1 MVPTRSRT
9 AKQVSQ
15 TKTRLAKEGEMRA
28 PKIIRV
34 AGLAISRVDA
44 APAQAARQVARTI
57 LVVALAGLVWSGVT
71 SSARADANP
80 PIGDTTVFASVP
92 LPPPVTPGA

>member
-1 MVPTRSRT
+1 
-9 AKQVSQ
+9 
-15 TKTRLAKEGEMRA
+15 MRA

-44 APAQAARQVARTI
+44 TPAQAARQVARTI

-92 LPPPVTPGA
+92 YPGHPGGIRVDGPTCCVHTFNPVTRAFSCYA